1 MTGQLEHA
9 KSRNLMPEENRWDS

>member
-9 KSRNLMPEENRWDS
+9 KSRNLRPEEKRWDG